1 MLKKLLKWLLILTL
15 AGGVVGVITIGVAWL
30 VLSPG
35 LPTTDTLKDVQLQV
49 PLRIYTRDGRLMA
62 TYGEKRRQPVTI
74 DEVPDSVKNAFL
86 AGEDAR
92 FYEHPGVDYQGILRA
107 VWYIIRTGGDK
118 GPGGSTITMQLTRQ
132 FFLSFERTYLRKLK
146 EIFLALKIEQEL
158 DKDEILELYL
168 NKIFLGHRAYGIAA
182 AADVYYGKSLD
193 ELSLAEAAM
202 IASLPKAP
210 SRINPINNPER
221 ALSRRNYVLGRMLE
235 LGFIEQAEWE
245 QAFNEVDRAH
255 LHVPTSDVHAPHLA
269 EMVRATVVGQMGES
283 AYTSG
288 YKIFT
293 TIDSRLQQSAEMAIR
308 NGLALYD
315 RRHGYRGAEAK
326 AELTAESTPADWAA
340 ALEGFRASAGLAPG
354 LVIDANEELALVYL
368 VDGQTL
374 PLDLDAVAWAR
385 PYINA
390 DQRGPTPKR
399 VNEVVSVGDIIR
411 VERNAEGEW
420 RLAQL
425 PQVEGALVSMSPRDG
440 AVRALIGG
448 FDFSRSKFNRATQG
462 KRQPGSSFKPIIYSA
477 ALEAGMT
484 VSTLINDAPVVFNDP
499 QLERVWRP
507 ENYSRTF
514 YGPTRLREGMVNS
527 RNLVSIRV
535 LRETGVQQTH
545 GYALRFGFDSRDLPA
560 DLSLALG
567 SGPVPPIAM
576 ARAYSVFA
584 NGGYLIE
591 PYFVERIVNANDE
604 QIYSSQPLIACDD
617 CNQPQSDEVETVA
630 ADALL
635 PTIEANEE
643 GPVFY
648 AEQVIDPRNG
658 YIISSVLRD
667 VIRRGTG
674 RPARS
679 IGRNDLAGKTGTT
692 NDQRDAW
699 FSGFN
704 HHLVTT
710 AWVGH
715 DDFSPL
721 GKGEV
726 GGRAALPIWID
737 FMRDALDGV
746 PERPFNPPPGVT
758 TARIDPD
765 SGLLARADN
774 PNAIN
779 EVFLSENLPEAER
792 SEQSE
797 QAVVDPYDIF

>member
-1 MLKKLLKWLLILTL
+1 MKKLLKWLLILTL
-15 AGGVVGVITIGVAWL
+15 AGGIFGTLALGIAWL
-30 VLSPG
+30 VLSPN
-35 LPTTDTLKDVQLQV
+35 LPTTESLKDVQLQV
-49 PLRIYTRDGRLMA
+49 PLRIYTRDGQLIA

-74 DEVPDSVKNAFL
+74 DDVPDAVKNAFL

-92 FYEHPGVDYQGILRA
+92 FYEHPGVDYQGIMRA

-158 DKDEILELYL
+158 SKDQILELYL

-193 ELSLAEAAM
+193 ELTLAEAAM

-221 ALSRRNYVLGRMLE
+221 ALARRNYVLGRMHE
-235 LGFIEQAEWE
+235 LDFIDQATWE
-245 QAFNEVDRAH
+245 QAVAEVDRAH

-269 EMVRATVVGQMGES
+269 EMVRATVVGQLGDA

-288 YKIFT
+288 YKIIT
-293 TIDSRLQQSAEMAIR
+293 TIDSRLQQAAEMAVR
-308 NGLALYD
+308 SGLALYD

-326 AELTAESTPADWAA
+326 TELADASTPADWAS

-354 LVIDANEELALVYL
+354 LVVETSEHLASVYL
-368 VDGQTL
+368 VDGQTI
-374 PLDLDAVAWAR
+374 PLDLEAVAWAR
-385 PYINA
+385 PYIDA
-390 DQRGPTPKR
+390 DRRGASPKR
-399 VNEVVSVGDIIR
+399 VDEVLAAGDIIR

-425 PQVEGALVSMSPRDG
+425 PLVEGALVSMNPKDG

-448 FDFSRSKFNRATQG
+448 FDFNRSKFNRATQG
-462 KRQPGSSFKPIIYSA
+462 KRQPGSSFKPVVYSA
-477 ALEAGMT
+477 ALESGMT
-484 VSTLINDAPVVFNDP
+484 VATLINDAPVVFNDP

-535 LRETGVQQTH
+535 LRETGVQTVH
-545 GYALRFGFDSRDLPA
+545 DYALRFGFSAGDLPA

-567 SGPVPPIAM
+567 SGPVPPLAM

-591 PYFVERIVNANDE
+591 PYFVERIINANGAE
-604 QIYSSQPLIACDD
+604 VYSSQPLLACEACGQDG
-617 CNQPQSDEVETVA
+617 PIELEEVH
-630 ADALL
+630 ADTLL
-635 PTIEANEE
+635 PTIETDED

-648 AEQVIDPRNG
+648 AEQVIDPRNA
-658 YIISSVLRD
+658 YVISSVLRD

-674 RPARS
+674 RPARAL
-679 IGRNDLAGKTGTT
+679 GRDDLAGKTGTT

-737 FMRDALDGV
+737 FMREALEGV

-758 TARIDPD
+758 IARIDPD
-765 SGLLARADN
+765 TGLLARADN
-774 PNAIN
+774 PNAID
-779 EVFLSENLPEAER
+779 EVFLSENLPEAEPAR
-792 SEQSE
+792 DAEQT
-797 QAVVDPYDIF
+797 AVDPYDIF